1 MDAVK
6 NVIYK
11 LPDQIANQIAAG
23 EVVQRPASVV
33 KELVENAVDA
43 NATIIQVK
51 IKDAG
56 RSLIYVED
64 NGDGMSFEDAKM
76 CFERHATS
84 KLKTA
89 EDLFKIV
96 TKGFRGEALA
106 SIAAIAQVEMIT
118 KRAED
123 DMAAKVIIEGNKLK
137 THEYCAGN
145 KGTQFSIKHLFYNVP
160 ARRYFLKSDSIEFK
174 HIVEEFIRVA
184 LVHPEV
190 EMVLEHNGEVEMHL
204 PSGPLRQ
211 RIVKVM
217 GSKFQDW
224 LVPIDEE
231 THWLKIKGFVVK
243 PEGAKKS
250 RGDQYFF
257 VNNRFIKNTYLHHAI
272 QTIFSP
278 NIPEGY
284 FAGYFVQLELDTSLI
299 DVNIHPTKT
308 EIKFQDERSV
318 YAILH
323 AATRRALGIHNIVPT
338 LDFNQ
343 SGNYVTPVH
352 SGTEIKIPSTGA
364 TGNYNPFGPTIAKRD
379 VVQEWLQLQAEM
391 HQSVKQADLGGQQLM
406 NQELQSDLD
415 IKPIQL
421 FKKWI
426 VFEYND
432 EMWMVDQA
440 KAHQQALYESE
451 MSKPLQVQSQ
461 ALLTPHLLDLGEKF
475 KAHWK
480 EIAPMLTGLG
490 FVWEIKDS
498 VCAFTAMPILG
509 ANLNGEDWL
518 KDVMDN
524 WEEGYERVESAHSLW
539 AWKKVQQESIRNG
552 QLLTQPEMK
561 ELIQNLLRCDNPF
574 YNPNHKKIIF
584 KVHSQQIQQIFSL

>member
-1 MDAVK
+1 MDEVK

-43 NATIIQVK
+43 HATLIKVV

-56 RSLIYVED
+56 KSLIYVED
-64 NGDGMSFEDAKM
+64 NGDGMSFEDARM

-84 KLKTA
+84 KLRTA
-89 EDLFKIV
+89 DDLFKIV

-106 SIAAIAQVEMIT
+106 SIAAIAQVELIT

-123 DMAAKVIIEGNKLK
+123 ELATKVNIEGNETKE
-137 THEYCAGN
+137 HVGCAGN

-160 ARRYFLKSDSIEFK
+160 ARRYFLKSDSIEWK
-174 HIVEEFIRVA
+174 HIVEEFVRVA
-184 LVHPEV
+184 LVHPEI
-190 EMVLEHNGEVEMHL
+190 EMILEHNDEVEMHL
-204 PSGPLRQ
+204 PVGSLRQ

-217 GSKFQDW
+217 GAKFQDW

-257 VNNRFIKNTYLHHAI
+257 VNNRFIKNSYLHHAV

-278 NIPEGY
+278 NIPDGY
-284 FAGYFVQLELDTSLI
+284 FAGYFIQLELDTSLI

-323 AATRRALGIHNIVPT
+323 AATRRALGIHNVVPS

-352 SGTEIKIPSTGA
+352 SGTEIKVPSTGA
-364 TGNYNPFGPTIAKRD
+364 TGNYNPFGPTTAKRD

-391 HQSVKQADLGGQQLM
+391 HQSIQGVQQAKQQSM
-406 NQELQSDLD
+406 NDDLQSELD
-415 IKPIQL
+415 IRPLQM

-432 EMWMVDQA
+432 EMWMVDQSR
-440 KAHQQALYESE
+440 AHQQVLYESS
-451 MSKPLQVQSQ
+451 MKKPMNIQSQ
-461 ALLTPHLLDLGEKF
+461 ALLNPWVMELGSKYQSLIN
-475 KAHWK
+475 
-480 EIAPMLTGLG
+480 EIKPILTTLG
-490 FVWEIKDS
+490 FVWEAGDDQLI
-498 VCAFTAMPILG
+498 FTAMPVLRG
-509 ANLNGEDWL
+509 GQDAQQWL
-518 KDVMDN
+518 MDVVEN
-524 WEEGYERVESAHSLW
+524 WLDEYERVDSAQSLW
-539 AWKKVQQESIRNG
+539 TWKNVKQESIRNG
-552 QLLTQPEMK
+552 QFLTLPEMK
-561 ELIQNLLRCDNPF
+561 ELVMELLECENPF
-574 YNPNHKKIIF
+574 FNPDHKKIIF
-584 KVHSQQIQQIFSL
+584 KVNSQQLLKAFNL

>member
-1 MDAVK
+1 MK

-43 NATIIQVK
+43 HATIIHVR

-56 RSLIYVED
+56 KSLIHVED
-64 NGDGMSFEDAKM
+64 NGDGMSFEDARM

-89 EDLFKIV
+89 DDLFKIV

-106 SIAAIAQVEMIT
+106 SIAAIAQVEMVT

-123 DMAAKVIIEGNKLK
+123 EMATKVIIEGNEIKD
-137 THEYCAGN
+137 HGHCAGN

-174 HIVEEFIRVA
+174 HIAEEFIRVA

-190 EMVLEHNGEVEMHL
+190 EMVLEHNGTVEMHL

-217 GSKFQDW
+217 GAKFQDW
-224 LVPIDEE
+224 LVPIEEE
-231 THWLKIKGFVVK
+231 TNWLKIKGFVVK

-257 VNNRFIKNTYLHHAI
+257 VNNRFIKNSYLHHAI
-272 QTIFSP
+272 QTIFNP

-323 AATRRALGIHNIVPT
+323 AATRRALGIHNVVPS

-343 SGNYVTPVH
+343 SGNYVTPVY
-352 SGTEIKIPSTGA
+352 SDTEIKVPSTGA
-364 TGNYNPFGPTIAKRD
+364 TGNYNPFGPAQSKRD

-391 HQSVKQADLGGQQLM
+391 HQSVKEVSQGGQQM
-406 NQELQSDLD
+406 TNHDLQGDLE

-440 KAHQQALYESE
+440 KAHQQVLYEQE
-451 MSKPLQVQSQ
+451 LSKPMQIQSQ
-461 ALLTPHLLDLGEKF
+461 ALLNPYVLQLGEKF
-475 KAHWK
+475 KFLWNELSPLLA
-480 EIAPMLTGLG
+480 GLG
-490 FVWEIKDS
+490 FVWETKKDECVFS
-498 VCAFTAMPILG
+498 AMPVISG
-509 ANLNGEDWL
+509 GVDGIAWL
-518 KDVMDN
+518 KDIMEN
-524 WEEGYERVESAHSLW
+524 WEDGYERVESAQSLW
-539 AWKKVQQESIRNG
+539 TWKKVQQESVRNG
-552 QLLTQPEMK
+552 QYLTQPEMK
-561 ELIQNLLRCDNPF
+561 EIIQMLLQCENPF

-584 KVHSQQIQQIFSL
+584 KVQSQQIQQIFNI

>member
-1 MDAVK
+1 MDEVR

-23 EVVQRPASVV
+23 EVVQRPGSVV
-33 KELVENAVDA
+33 KELIENAVDA
-43 NATIIQVK
+43 HATCIKVV

-56 RSLIYVED
+56 KTLIYVED
-64 NGDGMSFEDAKM
+64 NGDGMSHEDALM

-84 KLKTA
+84 KLRTS
-89 EDLFKIV
+89 EDLFKIA

-118 KRAED
+118 KTAGSEL
-123 DMAAKVIIEGNKLK
+123 ATKVIIEGNETKEHLV
-137 THEYCAGN
+137 CAGN
-145 KGTQFSIKHLFYNVP
+145 KGTQFSVKHLFYNVP
-160 ARRYFLKSDSIEFK
+160 ARRYFLKSDSIEWK

-184 LVHPEV
+184 LVHPEI
-190 EMVLEHNGEVEMHL
+190 EMILEHNDSVEMHL
-204 PSGPLRQ
+204 PAGPLRQ

-224 LVPIDEE
+224 LVPIEEE

-243 PEGAKKS
+243 PEGARKS

-257 VNNRFIKNTYLHHAI
+257 VNNRFIKNSYLHHAV

-278 NIPEGY
+278 NIADGY
-284 FAGYFVQLELDTSLI
+284 FAGYFIQLELDSSLI

-323 AATRRALGIHNIVPT
+323 AATRRALGIHNALPT

-343 SGNYVTPVH
+343 SGNYVTPIH
-352 SGTEIKIPSTGA
+352 SSTEIKVPSTGA
-364 TGNYNPFGPTIAKRD
+364 TGNYNPFGPAAAKRD

-391 HQSVKQADLGGQQLM
+391 HQSVKDVQLDRQRSL
-406 NQELQSDLD
+406 NEDFQSELE

-440 KAHQQALYESE
+440 KAHQQVIFESMLNKP
-451 MSKPLQVQSQ
+451 MSIQSQ
-461 ALLTPHLLDLGEKF
+461 TMLEPFVLDLGEKY
-475 KAHWK
+475 KPLLK
-480 EIAPMLTGLG
+480 EVESLLTALG
-490 FVWEIKDS
+490 FVWEIQDNQCK
-498 VCAFTAMPILG
+498 FTAMPVLSDEVEGKEWLMDIFD
-509 ANLNGEDWL
+509 DWL
-518 KDVMDN
+518 
-524 WEEGYERVESAHSLW
+524 EGYERVESAQALW
-539 AWKKVQQESIRNG
+539 TWKRAKKDSIRNG
-552 QLLTQPEMK
+552 QLLTVPEMK
-561 ELIQNLLRCDNPF
+561 ELVIDLLNCENPF
-574 YNPNHKKIIF
+574 FNPDHKKIIF
-584 KVHSQQIQQIFSL
+584 KVNSQQIQKVFVL